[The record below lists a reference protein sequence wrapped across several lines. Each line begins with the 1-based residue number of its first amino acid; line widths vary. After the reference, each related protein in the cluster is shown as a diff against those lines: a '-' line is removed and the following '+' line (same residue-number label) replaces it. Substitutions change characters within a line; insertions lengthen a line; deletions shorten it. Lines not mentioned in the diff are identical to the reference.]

1 MRKRVLVLVH
11 VRRARARSLIV
22 LVLAACGFGHT
33 AVTDPAESS
42 TSSSS
47 SSASSSASQPEASPA
62 VKATADAIA
71 HAYELLAIHS
81 AAPGNRPKMAAA
93 VLDALAPAGWHPP
106 MINWSEDPA
115 QDAQTLRALVLGMS
129 RSGALPADAVL
140 RAAHGMAAA
149 SGDLNTFALGRA
161 AVAALF
167 AQLAGTPNVQ
177 PGMTYN
183 RAPDG
188 RWVASSVIA
197 KAAAGQAGVLRGD
210 VLVSIDGRKV
220 EHGYIDF
227 APLLGVA
234 AGTAAMLVIDRA
246 GKTAEV
252 GLRLGVVDPPIVE
265 SRMLAGGIGY
275 IRVWSCTHA
284 DAKARDAGA
293 LVAKALAQLDANH
306 ARSLVLDLRG
316 NPGGFPFDIASLLV
330 DADPLL
336 VSVSATG
343 DEQPLPRTKIAA
355 WKTKRPIAVLVDDE
369 TASGAEMLALA
380 LRDHAG
386 ATIVG
391 RPTAGALTLTTVET
405 IAGDVTLSYPV
416 SRVASAKTKTPID
429 GNRVVPDFDIPNP
442 TAADYTAGRDP
453 QLDGAIAALAGAR

>member
-1 MRKRVLVLVH
+1 MTPVNVLVH
-11 VRRARARSLIV
+11 VGRARARARARSV
-22 LVLAACGFGHT
+22 LGLGLGLALAGCGFGHT
-33 AVTDPAESS
+33 PVTDPAESA
-42 TSSSS
+42 
-47 SSASSSASQPEASPA
+47 SSAPTQADASPA

-93 VLDALAPAGWHPP
+93 VLDALAPEGWHPP

-129 RSGALPADAVL
+129 KSGALPADAVL

-161 AVAALF
+161 AVTALF
-167 AQLAGTPNVQ
+167 AQLAGTANVQ

-183 RAPDG
+183 RSPDG

-197 KAAAGQAGVLRGD
+197 KGAAGQAGVHRGD

-227 APLLGVA
+227 APLLGA
-234 AGTAAMLVIDRA
+234 PAGTAASLVIDRA
-246 GKTAEV
+246 GKTAEI

-265 SRMLAGGIGY
+265 SKMLAGGIGY

-293 LVAKALAQLDANH
+293 LVAKALGQLDANH
-306 ARSLVLDLRG
+306 ARALVLDLRG

-343 DEQPLPRTKIAA
+343 EEQPLERTKLAA

-380 LRDHAG
+380 LRDTG

-416 SRVASAKTKTPID
+416 SRIASAKTKTPID
-429 GNRVVPDFDIPNP
+429 GNRLVPDFDVANP
-442 TAADYTAGRDP
+442 TAADYAAGRDP
-453 QLDGAIAALAGAR
+453 QLDSAIAALAGAH